1 MNTERVDMW
10 FMPFEE
16 SHDPPMLDPTSEL
29 SSYSSVRM
37 SPTLSEYDARTE
49 SYYPNSCVP
58 ETSPS
63 DIASEMIM
71 DDMSVS
77 DRRASTGEKSQ
88 TSSRRRA
95 QNRAAQR
102 AFRERKEKRARDLE
116 EQLAMMT
123 EKYKDLEMEH
133 VHLQQSH
140 EKLQQTLELLTCDD
154 DGRTSGEQL
163 RRFLDIIQGKAKT
176 KLKRDMM

>member
-1 MNTERVDMW
+1 MNGERVDLW
-10 FMPFEE
+10 FLPFEE
-16 SHDPPMLDPTSEL
+16 PQTIDPSCSSEL
-29 SSYSSVRM
+29 SSFSSA
-37 SPTLSEYDARTE
+37 LSEYDARNT
-49 SYYPNSCVP
+49 SFYRQSCVP

-63 DIASEMIM
+63 DMGDLM
-71 DDMSVS
+71 LDDISIS
-77 DRRASTGEKSQ
+77 GRRTSTGSQSGDKSQ

-102 AFRERKEKRARDLE
+102 AFRERKEKRAKDLE
-116 EQLAMMT
+116 EQLSIMSG
-123 EKYKDLEMEH
+123 KYKDLESQH
-133 VHLQQSH
+133 HSLQMSH

-176 KLKRDMM
+176 KMRRE

>member
-1 MNTERVDMW
+1 
-10 FMPFEE
+10 
-16 SHDPPMLDPTSEL
+16 
-29 SSYSSVRM
+29 
-37 SPTLSEYDARTE
+37 
-49 SYYPNSCVP
+49 
-58 ETSPS
+58 
-63 DIASEMIM
+63 
-71 DDMSVS
+71 
-77 DRRASTGEKSQ
+77 
-88 TSSRRRA
+88 
-95 QNRAAQR
+95 
-102 AFRERKEKRARDLE
+102 
-116 EQLAMMT
+116 MT